1 MPIFVSCILTAIA
14 GLLSVPVIVFLVEVL
29 ASLPSLKE
37 RPFEAAER
45 ETHKRSQKHVAV
57 IVPAHNES
65 AGILPTIEDIKP
77 QLLAGDR
84 LLVVADNCSDD
95 TALVAAATGAEVT
108 ARNDLKQFGK
118 GYALDWGMR
127 HLSTNPP
134 DFVIFI
140 DADCRI
146 QSDMIERLRNACDE
160 LQRPI
165 QACFLMLAPTDSSI
179 DYHVAEFAWTV
190 KNWVRPLGLRH
201 LNGPVQL
208 MGTGMIFPWDT
219 IRSVSIASGNLV
231 EDLKLGL
238 DLAAIGKAPRFYPF
252 VVGTS
257 YFPTTVK
264 GAESQRQR
272 WERGHILLILKEAP
286 RMLLRAIT
294 RFNYELFVLT
304 LDLMVPPLSLLGTL
318 LIAIYVL
325 ASSAALLGW
334 SSAAMAVSG
343 ANLLAYMLA
352 AFLAW
357 LKFGRDILPAR
368 SITSIGSYVL
378 AKSRLYGRI
387 LSGKTAAQ
395 WIRTDRSK

>member
-165 QACFLMLAPTDSSI
+165 QACFLMLAPT
-179 DYHVAEFAWTV
+179 EFLNRLSRRRIRLDGEELGAPAW
-190 KNWVRPLGLRH
+190 P
-201 LNGPVQL
+201 Q
-208 MGTGMIFPWDT
+208 
-219 IRSVSIASGNLV
+219 
-231 EDLKLGL
+231 
-238 DLAAIGKAPRFYPF
+238 
-252 VVGTS
+252 TS
-257 YFPTTVK
+257 
-264 GAESQRQR
+264 
-272 WERGHILLILKEAP
+272 
-286 RMLLRAIT
+286 
-294 RFNYELFVLT
+294 
-304 LDLMVPPLSLLGTL
+304 
-318 LIAIYVL
+318 
-325 ASSAALLGW
+325 
-334 SSAAMAVSG
+334 
-343 ANLLAYMLA
+343 
-352 AFLAW
+352 
-357 LKFGRDILPAR
+357 
-368 SITSIGSYVL
+368 
-378 AKSRLYGRI
+378 
-387 LSGKTAAQ
+387 
-395 WIRTDRSK
+395 